1 MPVTTPSE
9 PVDRAIRE
17 NRSLVDLL
25 AKQRAAFV
33 SHPYP
38 SAAERRADLTRLLQA
53 ILARRDGLAEAINTD
68 FGGRS
73 KHEVMFSEIYVSTQC
88 IRHARRHVKRWM
100 ARRRRPVAWPMQL
113 ARAFILPQPVGV
125 VGIIA
130 PWNYPVFLTVGPLAA
145 ALAAGN
151 RVMMK
156 LSEYTPRTSALLAEI
171 ITETFPPDQVMVI
184 QGDSDVGRGFAALP
198 FDHLLFTGSTAVG
211 REVMRAASENLT
223 PVTLE
228 LGGKSPAIV
237 APDADLD
244 RAAADI
250 VYGKLLNA
258 GQTCIAPDYAL
269 VPEGLLRPFV
279 ERVHKAV
286 EKYYPDLAGDEY
298 TSIINERQY
307 QRLMS
312 YLAEARETGTEIVQL
327 GTAPPTTG
335 RKLWPTVVI
344 NPPENLG
351 LMRDE
356 IFGPILP
363 IKSYSSIDE
372 AISYVNARQRPLAL
386 YLFAKDAG
394 LIRNVLTRTV
404 SGGVCVN
411 DTLLHVAVEDL
422 PFGGVGASGMGHY
435 HAEEGFNTFSKLKPV
450 FERGMFSLGRTLRPP
465 YSRMHEWMER
475 ILIR

>member
-1 MPVTTPSE
+1 VT
-9 PVDRAIRE
+9 
-17 NRSLVDLL
+17 
-25 AKQRAAFV
+25 
-33 SHPYP
+33 
-38 SAAERRADLTRLLQA
+38 
-53 ILARRDGLAEAINTD
+53 
-68 FGGRS
+68 
-73 KHEVMFSEIYVSTQC
+73 
-88 IRHARRHVKRWM
+88 
-100 ARRRRPVAWPMQL
+100 
-113 ARAFILPQPVGV
+113 
-125 VGIIA
+125 
-130 PWNYPVFLTVGPLAA
+130 
-145 ALAAGN
+145 
-151 RVMMK
+151 
-156 LSEYTPRTSALLAEI
+156 
-171 ITETFPPDQVMVI
+171 VI
-184 QGDSDVGRGFAALP
+184 QGDSNVGRGFAALP

-223 PVTLE
+223 PITLE
-228 LGGKSPAIV
+228 LGGKSPAIL
-237 APDADLD
+237 APDADLN

-269 VPEGLLRPFV
+269 VPEGLLGPFV
-279 ERVHKAV
+279 ECLSNSVKR
-286 EKYYPDLAGDEY
+286 YYPDPASDEY
-298 TSIINERQY
+298 TSIINDRQY

-312 YLAEARETGTEIVQL
+312 YLAEARDTGTEILQL
-327 GTAPPTTG
+327 GTASASGRKIPPT
-335 RKLWPTVVI
+335 LVL

-372 AISYVNARQRPLAL
+372 AVSYVNARPRPLAL

-394 LIRNVLTRTV
+394 LIHDVLTRTV

-411 DTLLHVAVEDL
+411 DTMLHVAVEDL

-450 FERGMFSLGRTLRPP
+450 FERGVFSLGRTLRPP
-465 YSRMHEWMER
+465 YTRMHEWMER

>member
-1 MPVTTPSE
+1 
-9 PVDRAIRE
+9 
-17 NRSLVDLL
+17 
-25 AKQRAAFV
+25 
-33 SHPYP
+33 
-38 SAAERRADLTRLLQA
+38 
-53 ILARRDGLAEAINTD
+53 
-68 FGGRS
+68 
-73 KHEVMFSEIYVSTQC
+73 
-88 IRHARRHVKRWM
+88 
-100 ARRRRPVAWPMQL
+100 
-113 ARAFILPQPVGV
+113 